1 MQSFFIWNGEDC
13 RSKGITLR
21 SAAPIIRAEERVQHV
36 QIPGRSG
43 DLTETEGSN
52 IFNSYIH
59 TLSISVRGGF
69 RVREVYRWL
78 RGSGYL
84 TLSGEPDRKQKARVI
99 GAITLTKISR
109 NLDKWAG
116 EVQIYCQ
123 PLKELL
129 NETPVTVTTSVT
141 AVINAGDVIC
151 SPLYKVTPSGTSI
164 SLTSTGDGTP
174 ADNTLAVTGLTSG
187 SAIWIDTETMEIWN
201 ADRSE
206 TITQNSAGEFPVMAP
221 GSNTLTFSG
230 CTSIEIRKRERFL

>member
-116 EVQIYCQ
+116 EVQFYCQ
-123 PLKELL
+123 PFKELL
-129 NETPVTVTTSVT
+129 QGKTTGI
-141 AVINAGDVIC
+141 APGGAAINTGDVTEYPDWSFVATGSSALIT
-151 SPLYKVTPSGTSI
+151 VGER
-164 SLTSTGDGTP
+164 SL
-174 ADNTLAVTGLTSG
+174 AITGLTQGEAYLVRS
-187 SAIWIDTETMEIWN
+187 DVEMVTT
-201 ADRSE
+201 ADKQ
-206 TITQNSAGEFPVMAP
+206 TDLTANSVGEFPALEI
-221 GSNTLTFSG
+221 GSNTVTGSG
-230 CTSIEIRKRERFL
+230 WSTMAIWRKERFL

>member
-52 IFNSYIH
+52 IYNSYIH

-84 TLSGEPDRKQKARVI
+84 TLSGEPDRRQKARVI

-116 EVQIYCQ
+116 EVQFYCQ
-123 PLKELL
+123 PFKELL
-129 NETPVTVTTSVT
+129 QEKTNGIAPNGT
-141 AVINAGDVIC
+141 VINSGDVTEYPDF
-151 SPLYKVTPSGTSI
+151 SFVATGSSALI
-164 SLTSTGDGTP
+164 SVGEKS
-174 ADNTLAVTGLTSG
+174 LAITGLTQGEAYLVRS
-187 SAIWIDTETMEIWN
+187 DVEMVTT
-201 ADRSE
+201 ADRL
-206 TITQNSAGEFPVMAP
+206 TDLTANSVGEFPALEVGNNTVTGSGWSEMAVW
-221 GSNTLTFSG
+221 
-230 CTSIEIRKRERFL
+230 RKERFL